1 MKKFS
6 VRPAEPKDSQNYMD
20 WLKAASDINLVDT
33 RVYQYPTCNTV
44 AVEKNGEPV
53 LMNSF
58 HAVLVMEALA
68 PKPGLSTR
76 DEAAALLKLYEAI
89 RNVAEATGVREIWLA
104 CVDER
109 VQKFIEGRG
118 FKRFHAPMFRMLLG
132 REEESVSSVVD
143 FNPNQLADKSE

>member
-33 RVYQYPTCNTV
+33 GVYSYPTCNTIV
-44 AVEKNGEPV
+44 VEKNGEPV

-68 PKPGLSTR
+68 PKPGLSPR
-76 DEAAALLKLYEAI
+76 DEAAALLALYEGIMNIAK
-89 RNVAEATGVREIWLA
+89 ETGPREIWLA

-132 REEESVSSVVD
+132 REE
-143 FNPNQLADKSE
+143 KSNSEPSE